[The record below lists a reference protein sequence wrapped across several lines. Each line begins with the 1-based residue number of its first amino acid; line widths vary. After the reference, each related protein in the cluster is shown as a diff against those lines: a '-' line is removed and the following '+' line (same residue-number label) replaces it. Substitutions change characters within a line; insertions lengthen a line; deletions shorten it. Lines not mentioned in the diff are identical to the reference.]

1 MAWNEPK
8 SNYIASDEVTP
19 HIFNELAENEKYLKA
34 VLDTKITIDEV
45 LNATITNTIYS
56 TRTNLTANEKLYNGF
71 AKIRRWFSDL
81 KALAFKDTV
90 GDADITSVSASKVTG
105 LHSVATSGN
114 YTQLNNRPLLGAL
127 AAKDNVGDSF
137 ITDVNASK
145 VKGKVGSAANA
156 DNAGVAATLGNSY
169 KSTALTP
176 NEYLKEFSGK
186 EVVETISN
194 ATLGLGSTGYALLTT
209 IMPTSTTYGYGTQL
223 AQTTSGLYRRYGL
236 NASSW
241 SNWERL
247 LTANELGSLSGVAT
261 LDANGRVVQKANSAV
276 NADSATNATNY
287 VSGGTIATKFSTL
300 EGNIG
305 KIKIGSTYYS
315 ARQASSGDSGLTG
328 YITFIV

>member
-247 LTANELGSLSGVAT
+247 LTANELGSFSGVAT